1 MKTKMFETILD
12 VVSEETEVSKEDILS
27 IRKDDEIL
35 EARILFVWFCYQYD
49 MHVPDIMRFLGRKS
63 ESAVT
68 NKIHSYH
75 SWSATKCMF
84 RYYAKKIAAVLP
96 SRIEEVM
103 ETDIQSVLQT
113 K

>member
-12 VVSEETEVSKEDILS
+12 VVSEVTEVTKQDILS

-35 EARILFVWFCYQYD
+35 EARILFVWFCNLNG

-68 NKIHSYH
+68 NKIRSYH
-75 SWSATKCMF
+75 SWSATSTIF
-84 RYYAKKIAAVLP
+84 RCYAKKIAAILP
-96 SRIEEVM
+96 ARIEVVA
-103 ETDIQSVLQT
+103 ETDISST
-113 K
+113 

>member
-12 VVSEETEVSKEDILS
+12 VVSEVTEVTKQDILS

-35 EARILFVWFCYQYD
+35 EARILFVWFCNLNG

-68 NKIHSYH
+68 NKIRNYH
-75 SWSATKCMF
+75 SWSATSTIF
-84 RYYAKKIAAVLP
+84 RCYAKKIASILP
-96 SRIEEVM
+96 ARIEGVA
-103 ETDIQSVLQT
+103 ETDISFT
-113 K
+113 